1 MSTTRSTH
9 VGAHAPAHRSATPA
23 LSAAPALSTTV
34 ADEALDPA
42 LALLQQHQVSQISL
56 QTISAA
62 EGRLQDALDEA
73 RQGRRADPALLLQQL
88 ATDLGITL
96 SLS

>member
-1 MSTTRSTH
+1 MSTTQSTH

-23 LSAAPALSTTV
+23 LSAAPAPSTSI
-34 ADEALDPA
+34 AGEDFGPA

-62 EGRLQDALDEA
+62 EDRLQDALDEA
-73 RQGRRADPALLLQQL
+73 RQGRRVDPALLLQQL